1 MVCGGNPKDI
11 VAAKKLGFLTIW
23 LKVKGW
29 QEENKSEDCADIVIE
44 TLNEIISKEEINKE

>member
-1 MVCGGNPKDI
+1 MVGDSYPKDI
-11 VAAKKLGFLTIW
+11 VPAKKLGFLTIW

-44 TLNEIISKEEINKE
+44 NLNEIISKEEINKE